1 MKMTDQ
7 TERDYFQ
14 SEMANGRANGN
25 EHSATDDLKVASV
38 VMAVFVFA
46 AVLMIWLGR

>member
-14 SEMANGRANGN
+14 VEMADGSEN
-25 EHSATDDLKVASV
+25 SATHDLKVASV
-38 VMAVFVFA
+38 VMAAFVFA
-46 AVLMIWLGR
+46 ALLMIWLGR

>member
-14 SEMANGRANGN
+14 SEMANCRANGN
-25 EHSATDDLKVASV
+25 EHSATHDLKVASV